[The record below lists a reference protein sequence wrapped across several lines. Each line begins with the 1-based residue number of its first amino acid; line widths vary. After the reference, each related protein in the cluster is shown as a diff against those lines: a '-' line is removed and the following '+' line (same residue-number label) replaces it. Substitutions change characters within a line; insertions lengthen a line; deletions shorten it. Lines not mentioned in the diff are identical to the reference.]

1 MAEELRLN
9 DSDALVKVRS
19 PWAVALLPFI
29 TLGIYHLVWWYRINR
44 EMRDY
49 GRARGHDLGRN
60 PTNSLLALF
69 PGSLIVV
76 PALVSYWR
84 GTNRVQAS
92 ARVGGREPVNGWIAL
107 ILFLLISPAYW
118 AYLQASINQVWLAEA
133 AGLRGEP
140 PVVEPSAMP
149 ARLPEADRTP
159 AEQGATVAS
168 AAPTQAP
175 AGTESSEAVTAG
187 PGADAGPPGQ
197 AHDGDPAPSSAEPPR
212 AGTTPEP

>member
-1 MAEELRLN
+1 VRNAQPSPPDRDGHPLR
-9 DSDALVKVRS
+9 VVRTGS
-19 PWAVALLPFI
+19 VASTHDAVA
-29 TLGIYHLVWWYRINR
+29 
-44 EMRDY
+44 Y

-118 AYLQASINQVWLAEA
+118 AYLQVSINQVWLAEA
-133 AGLRGEP
+133 AGLVGWT
-140 PVVEPSAMP
+140 
-149 ARLPEADRTP
+149 LTL
-159 AEQGATVAS
+159 
-168 AAPTQAP
+168 
-175 AGTESSEAVTAG
+175 
-187 PGADAGPPGQ
+187 
-197 AHDGDPAPSSAEPPR
+197 
-212 AGTTPEP
+212 